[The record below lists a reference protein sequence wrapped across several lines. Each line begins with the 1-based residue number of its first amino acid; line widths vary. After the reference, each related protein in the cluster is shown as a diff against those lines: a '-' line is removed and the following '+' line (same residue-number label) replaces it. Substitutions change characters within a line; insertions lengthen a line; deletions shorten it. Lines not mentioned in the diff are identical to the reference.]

1 MTEETKK
8 PHNML
13 TDHFMDTIRD
23 EMFPTLIK
31 GMKAD
36 NQAGTPAIKIEVL
49 LSLDED
55 GNIVVASQDVSGGGI
70 VKTEK
75 EPK

>member
-8 PHNML
+8 PNNML
-13 TDHFMDTIRD
+13 TDEFMDVIRD

-36 NQAGTPAIKIEVL
+36 NQAGTPAIKIEVM
-49 LSLDED
+49 LSLDEE
-55 GNIVVASQDVSGGGI
+55 GKIVVASQNVSGGGI
-70 VKTEK
+70 VKVDK